1 MNINLALAQ
10 NSLTNC
16 DDCGWPETGNYVVG
30 GRVRCLVS
38 SSPGWSVAE
47 TRHRSFVDP
56 YRVRHNLRSMK
67 VLKGLE
73 FWGLFFSVCKSQ
85 FHFDY
90 EHLYTLFWISVC
102 LYCVSELM
110 LGSTMFLNIR
120 GLIMLLIK
128 RLPLL
133 WFWIYV
139 RLYYVFNKRLPLL
152 CFQIN
157 VLNKYLPLF
166 CFWTTVYTHTI
177 TTGK

>member
-1 MNINLALAQ
+1 MTTVGDQRQETMWLEDECVALSPRRLVGPSRRRGIARSSTRIECDIISEVWRSWKAWNFEGCFSQ
-10 NSLTNC
+10 SVNHSFILTMRTYSLC
-16 DDCGWPETGNYVVG
+16 FEC
-30 GRVRCLVS
+30 
-38 SSPGWSVAE
+38 
-47 TRHRSFVDP
+47 
-56 YRVRHNLRSMK
+56 
-67 VLKGLE
+67 
-73 FWGLFFSVCKSQ
+73 
-85 FHFDY
+85 
-90 EHLYTLFWISVC
+90 VC

-120 GLIMLLIK
+120 GLIMFLIK

-166 CFWTTVYTHTI
+166 CFWTTVYTHNHNREVTRA
-177 TTGK
+177 